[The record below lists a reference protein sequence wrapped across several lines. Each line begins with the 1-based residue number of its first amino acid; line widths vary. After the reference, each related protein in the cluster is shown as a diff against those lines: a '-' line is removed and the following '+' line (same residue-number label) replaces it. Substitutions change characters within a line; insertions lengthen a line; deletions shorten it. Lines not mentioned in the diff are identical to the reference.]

1 MGNGTKATQQRQP
14 EEDRADLA
22 STVEEEEREQLTAP
36 SNLHYIQPSFISLIS
51 EKQWKPDVERQQDVP
66 VYGRTTMATTILTQE
81 AHTNGARM
89 QLIMSI
95 LANLTVLSSGMGLGY
110 SAITLHALTSE
121 DNPMRM
127 NSSQASWFASIS
139 SFACPLGGLVS
150 GYLLDRIG
158 RKKTLMLINVLSIVS
173 WALIAVCSTT
183 NFDLMYTQ
191 ILIARVIIGIV
202 IGLVSAPASI
212 YSAEIATPKMR
223 GRLTVLT
230 SLSIAVGI
238 LLIYSMGYAVPD
250 DFRLVAGLAAGICVL
265 SLALLLFMPESPAWL
280 MSKDREE
287 EAERSLKKIRG
298 YGAYSQRIPE
308 VEKELMR
315 MRDNVLAQRRAGQES
330 FLRLLKQP
338 QVYKPLGIIIGF
350 FGFQQF
356 SGIFVIVVYAAK
368 VSSEASVSMDPFL
381 CTVLIGITRVVATML
396 VAYILDTLGRK
407 PPSIFSGVGMLVC
420 MFGLALCSYFPPIE
434 SLNWIPTVLI
444 LTYIFTSTLGFLTMP
459 FSMLAELFPQAV
471 RGPASGVTVF
481 FTYLMSFCTIKLY
494 PTMVEL
500 LGSANVFLIY
510 GAVSLLGVLY
520 VIYIV
525 PETKGKSLQEIED
538 YFRGMSHGSTPSQ
551 EVEEDEV
558 SNLSSESLIELIR
571 AGSVEDALHYAQTV
585 RWECPGR
592 TQQVASEIE
601 RTMAL
606 LLMVPQTRNTDSSSS
621 FSTLLEQQHR
631 DQVARTVNEALL
643 LWDNRE
649 LPSARMEH
657 LFKLILWAQAEL
669 ERKMVQFSKLK
680 NMAEATFE
688 SLYLADWNNRF
699 IKKNTH
705 TQTNP
710 QCGRA
715 HSITFALF
723 AFGVSWCSV
732 EFCSDVLKTRA
743 RAVCFL
749 NRHKQTTGHHTHHT
763 MSGKDT
769 AEVEAALTGKQ
780 PQSPSKSP
788 THAVLTQLTR
798 RAAIVQIV
806 TAVVANITIISSG
819 MGIGFPSIAMIELTN
834 STTSVVLTE
843 SDATWFASITSIMC
857 PFGGLLSGYLLDKVG
872 RKKTLYFINIISIVS
887 WAIMSFASRT
897 DSATLFI
904 QLIVARII
912 IGIAI
917 GLSST
922 PASVYAAE
930 VAHPNLRGRLTL
942 LTAFCTAIGMLSIY
956 TLGYVFKNDWRFVCM
971 ICGIFTVVS
980 LLTVIPLPESPS
992 WLVSKKRMPKA
1003 ERCLKV
1009 VRAIKEENHP
1019 EIRAELEALEDNIA
1033 RFRSAQDGKKSKLD
1047 QLKKPEVYKPLAIM
1061 CTFFFFQQ
1069 FTGIFVIIVYAASFS
1084 IEAGV
1089 AIDPF
1094 LSAVFVGLTRVVTTV
1109 LMSFISD
1116 KFGRRPPALFS
1127 GFGMATC
1134 MFGLAVCAIHPVK
1147 GTSLS
1152 WIPTVLLV
1160 AFIFTATLGFLTLPF
1175 SMNAE
1180 VYPTKIRGFASGLTI
1195 FFGYT
1200 MSFIILK
1207 IYPSLVE
1214 TVGNSNVFILFGC
1227 LSMLGIA
1234 FVYFFLPE
1242 TKGRTLEDIES
1253 HFRGKKHSSPDSKQ
1267 EVEMKTMLKA
1277 NEAA

>member
-1 MGNGTKATQQRQP
+1 MINDLHQHLPTIPIPPSSGLRCKIMGNNKMTDEEHHQHADDQREP
-14 EEDRADLA
+14 SSLDE
-22 STVEEEEREQLTAP
+22 SEQLTT
-36 SNLHYIQPSFISLIS
+36 SNLHYVQPPCGLSLIG
-51 EKQWKPDVERQQDVP
+51 EKQWGAPGVNHRTESDGLRDDR
-66 VYGRTTMATTILTQE
+66 VYDKNGTTIIITKSLHAKGT
-81 AHTNGARM
+81 RM
-89 QLIMSI
+89 QLLMSI

-110 SAITLHALTSE
+110 SAITLHALTSK
-121 DNPMRM
+121 DNPMQM
-127 NSSQASWFASIS
+127 DSSQASWFASIS
-139 SFACPLGGLVS
+139 SIACPLGGLIS

-173 WALIAVCSTT
+173 WTMIAVCSRT
-183 NFDLMYTQ
+183 NFDQMYTQ
-191 ILIARVIIGIV
+191 VLTARVIIGIV

-212 YSAEIATPKMR
+212 YSAEIATPKLR

-230 SLSIAVGI
+230 SLMIAVGI
-238 LLIYSMGYAVPD
+238 LVIYSMGYCVPD
-250 DFRLVAGLAAGICVL
+250 DFRLVAAMAAGICVV
-265 SLALLLFMPESPAWL
+265 SLLLLFIMPESPAWL
-280 MSKDREE
+280 MSKHREE
-287 EAERSLKKIRG
+287 EAERSLKTIRG
-298 YGAYSQRIPE
+298 FGAYQTQYIPE
-308 VEKELMR
+308 VQQELMR
-315 MRDNVLAQRRAGQES
+315 LRDNVQAQRRAGKES
-330 FLRLLKQP
+330 FARLLRQP
-338 QVYKPLGIIIGF
+338 QVYKPLGIIVGF

-368 VSSEASVSMDPFL
+368 VSAEASVTLDPFL
-381 CTVLIGITRVVATML
+381 CTVLIGVTRVIATLL

-407 PPSIFSGVGMLVC
+407 PPSIFSGIGMLVC
-420 MFGLALCSYFPPIE
+420 MFGLAACIYFPLIE
-434 SLNWIPTVLI
+434 GLRWIPTVLI

-459 FSMLAELFPQAV
+459 FSMLAELFPQNV

-481 FTYLMSFCTIKLY
+481 FTYLMSFFTIKLY

-500 LGSANVFLIY
+500 VGSSNVFIFFGLM
-510 GAVSLLGVLY
+510 SLLGVLY
-520 VIYIV
+520 VHYFV

-538 YFRGMSHGSTPSQ
+538 YFRGVSHCSTPSQ
-551 EVEEDEV
+551 QVEEEDVSSLSAQSVDE
-558 SNLSSESLIELIR
+558 
-571 AGSVEDALHYAQTV
+571 G
-585 RWECPGR
+585 
-592 TQQVASEIE
+592 
-601 RTMAL
+601 
-606 LLMVPQTRNTDSSSS
+606 
-621 FSTLLEQQHR
+621 
-631 DQVARTVNEALL
+631 
-643 LWDNRE
+643 
-649 LPSARMEH
+649 
-657 LFKLILWAQAEL
+657 
-669 ERKMVQFSKLK
+669 
-680 NMAEATFE
+680 
-688 SLYLADWNNRF
+688 
-699 IKKNTH
+699 
-705 TQTNP
+705 TNS
-710 QCGRA
+710 GW
-715 HSITFALF
+715 
-723 AFGVSWCSV
+723 V
-732 EFCSDVLKTRA
+732 DK
-743 RAVCFL
+743 
-749 NRHKQTTGHHTHHT
+749 
-763 MSGKDT
+763 MSGKD
-769 AEVEAALTGKQ
+769 ADEMEVALKE
-780 PQSPSKSP
+780 QSPSK
-788 THAVLTQLTR
+788 TANNKMVLTELTR
-798 RAAIVQIV
+798 KAAIKQIV
-806 TAVVANITIISSG
+806 MAVVANITIISSG

-834 STTSVVLTE
+834 STSSVVLSE
-843 SDATWFASITSIMC
+843 SNATWFASITSIMC
-857 PFGGLLSGYLLDKVG
+857 PFGGLLSGYLLDRIG
-872 RKKTLYFINIISIVS
+872 RKKTLYFINFISVVS

-897 DSATLFI
+897 DSTVLFI

-942 LTAFCTAIGMLSIY
+942 LTAFCTAIGMLCIY

-992 WLVSKKRMPKA
+992 WLVSKKRMEKA

-1009 VRAIKEENHP
+1009 VRAIKEDNNP
-1019 EIRAELEALEDNIA
+1019 EIRAELDALEDNIA
-1033 RFRSAQDGKKSKLD
+1033 RFRASQTKKSKIE

-1127 GFGMATC
+1127 GFGMACC
-1134 MFGLAVCAIHPVK
+1134 MFGLAYFAVHPVK

-1200 MSFIILK
+1200 MSFIIIK
-1207 IYPSLVE
+1207 VYPSLVE
-1214 TVGNSNVFILFGC
+1214 SIGNANVFIMFGS
-1227 LSMLGIA
+1227 LSLLGIA

-1242 TKGRTLEDIES
+1242 TKGRTLEDIENR
-1253 HFRGKKHSSPDSKQ
+1253 FRGVKQ
-1267 EVEMKTMLKA
+1267 SRAEVEMKTILKPS
-1277 NEAA
+1277 